1 VKTLTSLILSIALLI
16 ASCCVAFAT
25 EYYIA
30 TTGNDSTGDGTIGT
44 PWLTL
49 AKACT
54 SVAAGSHT
62 INVAAG
68 TYTETAKCTLAAG
81 VSIKGVTTGVTDRGL
96 GQTSILELGYDPTT
110 VHGWIELKGAAEGEN
125 GNQSISYVK
134 LDGKLRV
141 NSNNRYFGVY
151 VAGRKNVKIH
161 HVHMVD
167 HYRQGLVFEG
177 RIDQAASAPTTYATG
192 NELYN
197 STVANSGKYYGGTGR
212 GCVNIGG
219 QDGLLIHDNV
229 LTQTGRDPGENGYV
243 IKFFDNGYLKNTKI
257 YNNTITKAP
266 YDGSTFQFSIE
277 LWNLLDGNEIYNN
290 VAVGSFDLCYMGAD
304 PSTGYSVKVY
314 GNTIGTATKQ
324 SQAESGIQLE
334 DGGDDIYIY
343 NNLFKNLNKGIRIQ
357 QDNAANFTFDG
368 IHIYNNVFAG
378 VGYTGGTSDGKNGT
392 GISMSSSINGGT
404 WTNFYIYN
412 NTFYTSYAEGF
423 YGIVVPG
430 VGTGTNWYVKN
441 NIIKGFATAPIYSF
455 METADST
462 IDVLDIRYNDMHGNG
477 NSNAYLASGITAT
490 NLTNSNHITTD
501 PLIDT
506 AYTFGYPTLSSP
518 AIGAGVD
525 LSGAGITTDKRGK
538 SRPATPS
545 IGAFEFSQG
554 IDIN

>member
-1 VKTLTSLILSIALLI
+1 MKTLTSLILSIALLI

-30 TTGNDSTGDGTIGT
+30 TTGNDTTGDGTSGT

-62 INVAAG
+62 INIAAG

-134 LDGKLRV
+134 IDGKLRV
-141 NSNNRYFGVY
+141 NSNNRYFGVFI
-151 VAGRKNVKIH
+151 AGRKNVKVH
-161 HVHMVD
+161 HVHIVD
-167 HYRQGLVFEG
+167 HYRQGIVFAG
-177 RIDQAASAPTTYATG
+177 RLDQAAAAPTTYATG

-197 STVANSGKYYGGTGR
+197 STVANSGKYYGGVGR
-212 GCVNIGG
+212 GGVNIGG

-229 LTQTGRDPGENGYV
+229 LTQTGRDAGENGYV
-243 IKFFDNGYLKNTKI
+243 IKFFDDGYLKNTKI

-277 LWNLLDGNEIYNN
+277 LWNLIGGNEIYNN
-290 VAVGSFDLCYMGAD
+290 TIVGSVDLCWTTA
-304 PSTGYSVKVY
+304 SINGYSVKVY
-314 GNTIGTATKQ
+314 NNIIGTDTKQ

-334 DGGDDIYIY
+334 DGGENIYIY
-343 NNLFKNLNKGIRIQ
+343 NNLFKNLNKGIRLQ
-357 QDNAANFTFDG
+357 NDNATPITFDG
-368 IHIYNNVFAG
+368 VYIYNNLFNG
-378 VGYTGGTSDGKNGT
+378 IGYTGGTSDGKNGT
-392 GISMSSSINGGT
+392 AISLSSSNNEGT
-404 WTNFYIYN
+404 WSDFYIYN
-412 NTFYTSYAEGF
+412 NTIYTAYDEGF
-423 YGIVVPG
+423 YGIQLAG
-430 VGTGTNWYVKN
+430 VGTGTNYHIKN
-441 NIIKGFATAPIYSF
+441 NIIQGFATAPIYSY
-455 METADST
+455 MQNAEST
-462 IDVLDIRYNDMHGNG
+462 IDIIQIQNNVMYGNG
-477 NSNAYLASGITAT
+477 NSNAYLKSGITP
-490 NLTNSNHITTD
+490 SNETTSGNITTD
-501 PLIDT
+501 PSIALT
-506 AYTFGYPTLSSP
+506 YTFGYPTSSSP

-525 LSGAGITTDKRGK
+525 LSGSGITTDKRGK
-538 SRPATPS
+538 ARPATPS
-545 IGAFEFSQG
+545 IGAYEFNQG